1 MMQCVRRCSFICG
14 AVLSILLLLCS
25 CQAGAGPLILPDNVP
40 SKNTSQGKEKL
51 LAALNTV
58 DIRRP
63 ETTQDSYIQ
72 GADSVAETI
81 FLCIQKESG
90 NNAAAAIELLSESRD
105 TGLSNCAD
113 VVLNRLSPSP
123 DETYLVSYALLSADV
138 LEDGALRGDA
148 DLSGV
153 ALTLL
158 TNRTLLV
165 YSDSFSAHCQPE
177 CRLCRRRHRRSGARR
192 GCVRFLT
199 AFFKTSKK
207 MTAAVSCS
215 AAVIFSV
222 HPIGRTILYSY
233 NKGSC
238 QRLST
243 EKKIAFCR
251 FARFHIV
258 NCTAQNAA

>member
-138 LEDGALRGDA
+138 LEDGALREDV
-148 DLSGV
+148 DLSAV
-153 ALTLL
+153 AYTLL
-158 TNRTLLV
+158 ANRSLLV
-165 YSDSFSAHCQPE
+165 LSDVFQPDASQKIGFAVGVIGGQA
-177 CRLCRRRHRRSGARR
+177 LVVA
-192 GCVRFLT
+192 VF
-199 AFFKTSKK
+199 
-207 MTAAVSCS
+207 VSCGIS
-215 AAVIFSV
+215 
-222 HPIGRTILYSY
+222 R
-233 NKGSC
+233 
-238 QRLST
+238 
-243 EKKIAFCR
+243 
-251 FARFHIV
+251 
-258 NCTAQNAA
+258 

>member
-1 MMQCVRRCSFICG
+1 MMRCVRRCSFICG

-51 LAALNTV
+51 LAALNTIV
-58 DIRRP
+58 IRRP
-63 ETTQDSYIQ
+63 ETTQDSYIP

-81 FLCIQKESG
+81 FLCIQKESV
-90 NNAAAAIELLSESRD
+90 NDAAAAIKLLSANEV
-105 TGLSNCAD
+105 TGFANCAD
-113 VVLNRLSPSP
+113 IVLNSLSTSP

-165 YSDSFSAHCQPE
+165 YSDSSQ
-177 CRLCRRRHRRSGARR
+177 R
-192 GCVRFLT
+192 T
-199 AFFKTSKK
+199 ASQKTG
-207 MTAAVSCS
+207 
-215 AAVIFSV
+215 FSV
-222 HPIGRTILYSY
+222 GIIGNQALVVAVFVS
-233 NKGSC
+233 
-238 QRLST
+238 
-243 EKKIAFCR
+243 
-251 FARFHIV
+251 
-258 NCTAQNAA
+258 

>member
-51 LAALNTV
+51 LAALNTIV
-58 DIRRP
+58 IRRP
-63 ETTQDSYIQ
+63 ETTQDSYIP

-105 TGLSNCAD
+105 TGFANCAD
-113 VVLNRLSPSP
+113 IVSSRLSP

-138 LEDGALRGDA
+138 LEDGALRGDV
-148 DLSGV
+148 DLSAV

-165 YSDSFSAHCQPE
+165 YSDSSQ
-177 CRLCRRRHRRSGARR
+177 R
-192 GCVRFLT
+192 T
-199 AFFKTSKK
+199 ASQKTG
-207 MTAAVSCS
+207 
-215 AAVIFSV
+215 FSV
-222 HPIGRTILYSY
+222 GIIGNQALVVAVFVS
-233 NKGSC
+233 
-238 QRLST
+238 
-243 EKKIAFCR
+243 
-251 FARFHIV
+251 
-258 NCTAQNAA
+258 